1 MSKVKASSNNTTL
14 TRLSFMDPMD
24 NAEKWI
30 TVQECG
36 QFICTGMYN

>member
-1 MSKVKASSNNTTL
+1 MSKVFAAQNNTTL

-24 NAEKWI
+24 HAEQLI